1 MKRRMHSRRPVV
13 EQFESRNLL
22 SAGVTGLHA
31 PAAVSA
37 QPIQLIVPL
46 DGTFRGQFTETERGL
61 VAVFSFSGRGNV
73 RRIGEFSLNGTID
86 AGGPVIVKVGGTFV
100 LKGAAGS
107 ITVEL
112 TAAHNTT
119 VPSAGPPIHYTYKII
134 HGTGMYTNAVDHGTA
149 TLTASATGGAPGRQ
163 HGHFELV
170 MTSAFP
176 EPASK

>member
-1 MKRRMHSRRPVV
+1 MKRRKQRRKPAV

-22 SAGVTGLHA
+22 SAGISGLHA

-46 DGTFRGQFTETERGL
+46 DGTFRGQFSETERGL
-61 VAVFSFSGRGNV
+61 VSVFSFSGTGRV
-73 RRIGEFSLNGTID
+73 RRIGEFSLSGTID
-86 AGGPVIVKVGGTFV
+86 AGGPVIVGVGGTFV

-107 ITVEL
+107 ITVQL

-149 TLTASATGGAPGRQ
+149 TLTAAATGGAPGRQ
-163 HGHFELV
+163 HGDFKLV
-170 MTSAFP
+170 MKSAFP
-176 EPASK
+176 EPA